1 MTNALIPSHPLDLI
15 VPTKIPDTA
24 LVVNGALRDQIAVL
38 YQRMGDQPEIT
49 DAATFESM
57 RVLVRDASQLKSLV
71 EACRSLA
78 KAPSLAIGKAI
89 DDAARA
95 IMKEIDLVIIEGKQQ
110 ETFFL
115 IDRDRKLAEERARF
129 AAAEAAAQK
138 DQSRPTAPLS
148 QILPSEIIKAPLST
162 RKVVIIDNPA
172 LVPDDYWI
180 IDRQKLDADVLA
192 GKIVLGVRVEEQK
205 FVVAR

>member
-1 MTNALIPSHPLDLI
+1 MTNALIASHPRDLI
-15 VPTKIPDTA
+15 VPTKLPDTA

-38 YQRMGDQPEIT
+38 YQRMGDQPDIT

-57 RVLVRDASQLKSLV
+57 RTLVRDASQLKNLV
-71 EACRSLA
+71 EACRALA
-78 KAPSLAIGKAI
+78 KAPSMAIGKAI
-89 DDAARA
+89 DRAAA
-95 IMKEIDLVIIEGKQQ
+95 EIIKEIDLVITEGKNQ

-115 IDRDRKLAEERARF
+115 VERDKKLAEERARF
-129 AAAEAAAQK
+129 LAAEIAAQK

-148 QILPSEIIKAPLST
+148 QLAPSEIIKAPLST
-162 RKVVIIDNPA
+162 RRVVIIDNPA

-180 IDRQKLDADVLA
+180 IDRPRLDADVLA